1 VRALVLGSASP
12 RRKEIL
18 EKLGL
23 GFSVT
28 AADIDERRLLGEDPA
43 AYVARLALEKAR
55 AVAAR
60 QSSACAVL
68 GADTTVV
75 IDGEVLEKPRD
86 LAESERMLQKLSGR
100 EHLVHTAVTL
110 VLCPEQSA
118 HSLLV
123 TTRVRFRALS
133 DATLKA
139 YAASGEG
146 MDKAGSYGIQEL
158 GQALVSEIHG
168 SYSNVVGLPAAETVE
183 LLLSSGVIGAWP

>member
-1 VRALVLGSASP
+1 VTTLVLGSASP

-23 GFSVT
+23 RFEVV
-28 AADIDERRLLGEDPA
+28 AADIDERRLPGEA
-43 AYVARLALEKAR
+43 APDYVARLALAKAQ
-55 AVAAR
+55 AVAR
-60 QSSACAVL
+60 TRGGACAVL

-75 IDGEVLEKPRD
+75 IDGDVLEKPRD
-86 LAESERMLQKLSGR
+86 LAESEQMLHKLSGR
-100 EHLVHTAVTL
+100 EHHVHTAVAL
-110 VLCPEQSA
+110 VLCPAQAVSA
-118 HSLLV
+118 CLV

-133 DATLKA
+133 DATIKA

-183 LLLSSGVIGAWP
+183 LLLAAGVLRAWP

>member
-23 GFSVT
+23 SFSVV
-28 AADIDERRLLGEDPA
+28 AANIDEQRLPGEPPT

-55 AVAAR
+55 FVAASTR
-60 QSSACAVL
+60 GAAAVL

-75 IDGEVLEKPRD
+75 IDDDVLEKPRD
-86 LAESERMLQKLSGR
+86 LADSERMLAKLSGR
-100 EHLVHTAVTL
+100 EHLVHTAVAL
-110 VLCPEQSA
+110 VLAPESSV
-118 HSLLV
+118 HTCLV

-133 DATLKA
+133 AATVRA

-183 LLLSSGVIGAWP
+183 LLLSASVLQAWP